1 MLGAEGY
8 VFELERRGYV
18 KAGPFVPEVILDEPD
33 ALRQLHREFLRAGSD
48 VMVALTYYAHRDKLR
63 GVGRGDD
70 LEEMNRHAVRI
81 ANEIAA
87 EGDALV
93 AGNICN
99 TWAYDPSEPEA
110 SGAVV
115 RAQYEEQLGWA
126 AQEGVDFVIA
136 ETNDYLGEALIGLEV
151 CQELGLPAMVTFAS
165 VQESTTYD
173 GYDYVEACR
182 ILADHGATIVGLE
195 LLARPRDD
203 APAARAHPRGGR
215 RRGGGA
221 AGPVPDLAGDAGLRG
236 ADGGRRPARVPDR
249 ARALPVH
256 EVRDGG
262 LRGARPRRRRGLH
275 RHLLRRRPSPRA
287 RDGRGPGA
295 RARRPAATRRPSTC
309 TRSSGPRRAA
319 RRSWAAGPS
328 RTPDVVRPI
337 DSSVTE
343 LYSGRWQCRHN
354 ARSTSSPTS

>member
-1 MLGAEGY
+1 MVLGAEGY
-8 VFELERRGYV
+8 VFELERRGYI

-63 GVGRGDD
+63 DVGRGGE
-70 LEEMNRHAVRI
+70 LEEMNRQAVRI

-87 EGDALV
+87 EGGALV

-99 TWAYDPSEPEA
+99 TWAYDPKEPVA

-165 VQESTTYD
+165 VQPTTTYD

-182 ILADHGATIVGLE
+182 ILADHGATIVGLNCSRGPE
-195 LLARPRDD
+195 TMLPLLEAIR
-203 APAARAHPRGGR
+203 AAVDVAV
-215 RRGGGA
+215 A
-221 AGPVPDLAGDAGLRG
+221 AQPVPVPDLAGDAGLRG
-236 ADGGRRPARVPDR
+236 AGDRPTACTPSRSQLEPFQCTRFEMADF
-249 ARALPVH
+249 AL
-256 EVRDGG
+256 
-262 LRGARPRRRRGLH
+262 
-275 RHLLRRRPSPRA
+275 RA
-287 RDGRGPGA
+287 RDVGVDYIGICCGAGPHHVRAMAEALGR
-295 RARRPAATRRPSTC
+295 RRRPAATRRPSTC
-309 TRSSGPRRAA
+309 TRSSGRRRAA
-319 RRSWAAGPS
+319 RRSWAAGP
-328 RTPDVVRPI
+328 P
-337 DSSVTE
+337 
-343 LYSGRWQCRHN
+343 
-354 ARSTSSPTS
+354 PTSRAVRAEIAL